1 MQKEVSG
8 LEDEI
13 TKLETEMEAHERL
26 LARPQAGD
34 DLVAMSVKHG
44 ELRSAIEGRL
54 NRWTELGGKIE
65 EYKNLTNN
73 GDAIGISF
81 R

>member
-8 LEDEI
+8 LEEEI
-13 TKLETEMEAHERL
+13 TKLEADLEAHERL

-44 ELRSAIEGRL
+44 ELRSAIEDRL
-54 NRWTELGGKIE
+54 NRWTEIGGRIE
-65 EYKNLTNN
+65 EYKNLSIN
-73 GDAIGISF
+73 GDAIGVSF